1 MEQHGVEQQRFGRYL
16 RTIRE
21 QRKLSLDAVEEMSAG
36 YPERITK
43 SHLSRIENG
52 QAIPTFPRM
61 FALSQI
67 YGVPVASLAEH
78 FEVTLMQEMQPE
90 GIARVEA
97 TGLKEEALR
106 LRRSGR
112 YKEALQIYDA
122 LLARVP
128 SESASSDDGSAEPA
142 TEWIELALNRVNC
155 LSKLSRHLA
164 AKEEC
169 EILLGR
175 EDLSDENREYALQ
188 LFIIACYRLG
198 RLTVARMAL
207 QSSREGRAKLA
218 PEHDLHASAAS
229 LEGNLTF
236 SMQCF
241 EEAVDSFTLSL
252 SQYERLSRPF
262 EACRQRLNLGA
273 ALIKCG
279 RAAEA
284 KAHLTTALQNAR
296 DGGYE
301 RLEAL
306 AICNL
311 GMLAYEAHDFAAA
324 EARFIQSNG
333 IARPREYYGL
343 VFQNCFYLWK
353 IAAARGDDV
362 SRRVNERSL
371 RTYVTRVQERS
382 PEIDEYRQ
390 YLAGGEA

>member
-1 MEQHGVEQQRFGRYL
+1 LEQHGVEQQRFGRYL
-16 RTIRE
+16 RSIRE

-90 GIARVEA
+90 GLREGEVAALR
-97 TGLKEEALR
+97 EEALR

-112 YKEALQIYDA
+112 YKEALQVYDA
-122 LLARVP
+122 LLQRG
-128 SESASSDDGSAEPA
+128 DGGQEISA
-142 TEWIELALNRVNC
+142 TEWVELALNRINC

-169 EILLGR
+169 EMLLGR
-175 EDLSDENREYALQ
+175 RDLSPEHREHALQ

-198 RLTVARMAL
+198 RLTVARMAMQL
-207 QSSREGRAKLA
+207 SHEERAALD
-218 PEHDLHASAAS
+218 PEHELHASAAS
-229 LEGNLTF
+229 LEGNLMF
-236 SMQCF
+236 
-241 EEAVDSFTLSL
+241 SL
-252 SQYERLSRPF
+252 SKFQEAFESFADSLERYERLGRPF

-273 ALIKCG
+273 VLIKLG
-279 RAAEA
+279 RPTEA
-284 KAHLTTALQNAR
+284 KERLTEAQEAAR
-296 DGGYE
+296 EGGYE
-301 RLEAL
+301 RLQ
-306 AICNL
+306 AIAISNL
-311 GMLAYEAHDFAAA
+311 GLLSFEGGDLAAA

-353 IAAARGDDV
+353 IAAARGDDA

-371 RTYVTRVQERS
+371 RTYVTRVHEPS
-382 PEIDEYRQ
+382 PEIEEYRQ
-390 YLAGGEA
+390 YLAGGGA